1 MNSNIV
7 ASPNLR
13 SPAVDQHS
21 IRIAAGAPKEC
32 DTAASHKATPS
43 QREMTGVT
51 DGELA
56 ETNNSPSAHALPY
69 GQKDAAS
76 ARRKQERV
84 KRILLKKKVGRWR
97 RQGLPHSCPSLF
109 LHESRHNGSR
119 GGGVDDPGS
128 LGMRRRS
135 RVVQRLTGDESSQGP
150 GASTSTQH
158 VRCLHRS
165 CGTHTQSRWSH
176 RPSMPVVAGIDA
188 P

>member
-21 IRIAAGAPKEC
+21 IRIAADAPKEC

-51 DGELA
+51 DGEFA

-76 ARRKQERV
+76 ARRGARA
-84 KRILLKKKVGRWR
+84 
-97 RQGLPHSCPSLF
+97 RQRDPPEEKGGEMAQTRFASQLPLAVS
-109 LHESRHNGSR
+109 SR
-119 GGGVDDPGS
+119 
-128 LGMRRRS
+128 
-135 RVVQRLTGDESSQGP
+135 ESS
-150 GASTSTQH
+150 
-158 VRCLHRS
+158 
-165 CGTHTQSRWSH
+165 
-176 RPSMPVVAGIDA
+176 
-188 P
+188 